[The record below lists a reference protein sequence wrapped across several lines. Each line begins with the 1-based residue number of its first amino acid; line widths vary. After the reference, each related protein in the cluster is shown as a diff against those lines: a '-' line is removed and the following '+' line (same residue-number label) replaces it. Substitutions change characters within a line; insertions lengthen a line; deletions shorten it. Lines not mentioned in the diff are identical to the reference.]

1 MYPDYATFS
10 DLAREGNL
18 IPVYRE
24 ILADMET
31 PVSAYL
37 KLCSSPSFL
46 FESVEGGEKWGRYS
60 FLGVSVKRVIRA
72 RGEVVEIEEDGKVV
86 SSSRYADPVDALKDE
101 LSRYRPVK
109 VEGLEG
115 FYGGLVGYVGYEMVK
130 YFERV
135 PDRDKPSLGL
145 FDMYFMIPDILLVF
159 DNLKQSLKV
168 VCPVHVD
175 GAPIE
180 EAYGGALRKIEAT
193 VERLKGLPR
202 LPADSAGPPPLQGD
216 FVSSFGPREAF
227 EEAVRKAKGYVW
239 AGDVVQV
246 VISQRFERECL
257 SAPFNVYRALR
268 VVNPSPYMYFLD
280 TGEARIV
287 GSSPE
292 ILVRLQGRRVVLRP
306 IAGTRR
312 RGLSE
317 DEDRALEKELREDPK
332 EIAEHIMLVD
342 LGRNDVGRVA
352 ETGSV
357 NVTELMAVER
367 YSHVMH
373 LASNVEGT
381 LKKGL
386 DAFDVFRSC
395 FPAGTVTGAPKVRAM
410 EIIDELEPVKRG
422 PYAGS
427 VGYFGYSGDMDTCI
441 TIRTMVIREGRLYLQ
456 AGAGIV
462 ADSVPEKEYQET
474 VNKALGMMKAVELAE
489 EGL

>member
-1 MYPDYATFS
+1 MYPDYKTFLS
-10 DLAREGNL
+10 LTGSGNL

-37 KLCSSPSFL
+37 KLFTSPSFL
-46 FESVEGGEKWGRYS
+46 FESVEGGEKWGRYTFIGIS
-60 FLGVSVKRVIRA
+60 ARKIIRA
-72 RGEVVEIEEDGKVV
+72 KGNNVEVVQDGKTIKESV
-86 SSSRYADPVDALKDE
+86 YADPLDALEEE
-101 LSRYRPVK
+101 LSIYKPVV
-109 VEGLEG
+109 VEGLPG
-115 FYGGLVGYVGYEMVK
+115 FYGGLVGYLGYEMVK
-130 YFERV
+130 FFERV

-145 FDMYFMIPDILLVF
+145 SDMYFMMPDIVLIF
-159 DNLKQSLKV
+159 DNLKQSLKI
-168 VCPVHVD
+168 VCPVHVE
-175 GAPIE
+175 GSPEVAYS
-180 EAYGGALRKIEAT
+180 EAEKKIDAT
-193 VERLKGLPR
+193 VERLKTIPR
-202 LPADSAGPPPLQGD
+202 VSESSVSPASERK
-216 FVSSFGPREAF
+216 FVSSFGPEEVF
-227 EEAVRKAKGYVW
+227 KEAVRKAKEYVW

-246 VISQRFERECL
+246 VVSQRFEREC
-257 SAPFNVYRALR
+257 AVDPFSIYRALR
-268 VVNPSPYMYFLD
+268 VINPSPYMYFMD

-292 ILVRLQGRRVVLRP
+292 ILVRLEGRHINLRP
-306 IAGTRR
+306 IAGTRK

-357 NVTELMAVER
+357 KVTELMSVER

-373 LASNVEGT
+373 LVSNVEGT
-381 LKKGL
+381 LKDGL

-422 PYAGS
+422 PYAGA
-427 VGYFGYSGDMDTCI
+427 VGYFGYSGNTDTCI
-441 TIRTMVIREGRLYLQ
+441 TIRTIVIKDSKLYVQ

-462 ADSVPEKEYQET
+462 ADSVPENEYKET
-474 VNKALGMMKAVELAE
+474 INKALGMMKAVDMAE

>member
-1 MYPDYATFS
+1 MYPDYETFLS
-10 DLAREGNL
+10 LTGTGNL

-37 KLCSSPSFL
+37 KLSATPSFL

-60 FLGVSVKRVIRA
+60 FLGISVRKVIRA
-72 RGEVVEIEEDGKVV
+72 RGNSIEIVRDGETLKKAV
-86 SSSRYADPVDALKDE
+86 YADPLDALKEE
-101 LSRYRPVK
+101 LSLYRPVR
-109 VEGLEG
+109 VAGLPA
-115 FYGGLVGYVGYEMVK
+115 FYGGLVGYIGYEMVK

-145 FDMYFMIPDILLVF
+145 SDMYFMMPDIVLVF
-159 DNLKQSLKV
+159 DNLKQSLKI
-168 VCPVHVD
+168 VCPVHVE
-175 GAPIE
+175 GSP
-180 EAYGGALRKIEAT
+180 EAAYREAGKRIDAAI
-193 VERLKGLPR
+193 ERLRAVP
-202 LPADSAGPPPLQGD
+202 AGPTGVRAAPSCRRD
-216 FVSSFGPREAF
+216 FVSSFGPEEVF
-227 EEAVRKAKGYVW
+227 EEAVRKAKEYVR

-246 VISQRFERECL
+246 VVSQRFERECD
-257 SAPFNVYRALR
+257 ADPFNIYRALR
-268 VVNPSPYMYFLD
+268 VVNPSPYMYFMD
-280 TGEARIV
+280 TGEAMIV

-292 ILVRLQGRRVVLRP
+292 ILVRLEGRRIVLRP
-306 IAGTRR
+306 IAGTRK

-332 EIAEHIMLVD
+332 EVAEHIMLVD

-357 NVTELMAVER
+357 KVTELMSVER

-373 LASNVEGT
+373 LVSNVEGT
-381 LKKGL
+381 LREGL
-386 DAFDVFRSC
+386 DAFDLFRSC

-422 PYAGS
+422 PYAGA
-427 VGYFGYSGDMDTCI
+427 VGYFGYSGNTDTCI
-441 TIRTMVIREGRLYLQ
+441 TIRTIVVKDGRLYVQ

-462 ADSVPEKEYQET
+462 ADSVPENEYRET
-474 VNKALGMMKAVELAE
+474 VNKALGMMRAVDMAE